1 MKIITYNVNGLRAA
15 VGKGLPEW
23 LAQEQPDVLCLQ
35 ETKLQPDQYPAEAF
49 EALGYK
55 AWLFSARAKNKGWR
69 IDYCMVSEPMKA
81 QVEKAYILNEAV
93 HSDHCPAVIEVS

>member
-35 ETKLQPDQYPAEAF
+35 ETKLQPEQYPAEAF

-55 AWLFSARAKNKGWR
+55 AWLFSAQKKGRNPEPPRTGPCR
-69 IDYCMVSEPMKA
+69 IWNGNRK
-81 QVEKAYILNEAV
+81 IR
-93 HSDHCPAVIEVS
+93 